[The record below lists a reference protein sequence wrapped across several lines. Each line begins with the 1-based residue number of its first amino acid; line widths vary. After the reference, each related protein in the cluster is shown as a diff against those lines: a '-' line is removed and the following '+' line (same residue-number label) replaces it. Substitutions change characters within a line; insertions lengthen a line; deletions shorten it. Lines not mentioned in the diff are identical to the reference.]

1 MASASQDA
9 AKARPAATH
18 GKSSGPYGTF
28 RPATAP
34 PSRAKGSEPL
44 VDDPRHA
51 EDSPMPWLRY
61 FFPKDFDL
69 REGEPVEPYYQ
80 FFDVM
85 LQPLQEDTS
94 IPPPEWAPNAYFQ
107 LSFTQLHVPKDM
119 VLATRIPK
127 MPPPPCGSI
136 DLMRDNSP
144 LLKPGNEKLMADILE
159 RTVLCVRAPPAF
171 CRSVTTFRAR
181 TWKDAM
187 PLVDL
192 LRGVLLHLLNHY
204 TLGAVLLKEQA
215 KKDAEAALASEK
227 NALKAWYAKQLE
239 ENMSKARAEYEE
251 KLEAQKEQL
260 RMTLAED
267 LTLQLRAEREEK
279 NQLRQQAQQLEAQ
292 LRKLQEASSTLQ
304 RQIEHGQQQIDL
316 EARRRQEAL
325 SARDAQISA
334 LHEQQASLRRRLSA
348 AQAAVV
354 DALNAKTKEDAMNV
368 AITALSG
375 SLPKG
380 TAVYVAELRTAADVE
395 NDDPAAPLVA
405 QVAAAVTT
413 DEDGESEGAPA
424 SLPRALQIMRD
435 VTPGFMTSPLA
446 AVVGGAA
453 AAAGVKPSSSSRPPS
468 AVLVAALSEIKE
480 TLVFKY
486 IKASHGQE
494 FMLGQKLAYGS
505 GVSWRLVERGVELH
519 VPDVSQQPGVWFF
532 RTLDKPKGGA
542 YLAAPIVGNSGEV
555 MGMLCADTICAAEAE
570 AEAAA
575 AAAGATVGSPAG
587 DAAASAASASAVSDM
602 AFVRGLAAAIGAR
615 ARRDADAYAEAMLAM
630 ALEGDDSVVPEPP
643 PAPLDP
649 QQFVPGEGISGGLK
663 LFSEALAMLRR
674 LTDEELEALC
684 NLDSPDDV
692 TLAVIKSILA
702 AVGEVG
708 ADDWSHARAH
718 INREL
723 LERLVSLDPQQ
734 AWAEWQALCKA
745 FTPLNELSA
754 SSLDAVSIAADEDA
768 TDPSTRA
775 SMALAR
781 WAASVR
787 IVSAARAMQ
796 SLLEAK
802 LQQANQALM
811 KTFSGDGCH
820 ALNELRSYRVPPPLT
835 FGVLQC
841 VLMLSGNDEE
851 DCRNWARMRTL
862 CTQRLIKRLVTLR
875 PVQVPRRV
883 FKAVRRLVGDLVES
897 EVKQESVATFS
908 LYRWLSD
915 FTRLA
920 SVA

>member
-1 MASASQDA
+1 MASASTDA
-9 AKARPAATH
+9 AKSRSAAAP
-18 GKSSGPYGTF
+18 GKPSGPYGTF

-34 PSRAKGSEPL
+34 PGRTKASEPV
-44 VDDPRHA
+44 VDDPRHFD
-51 EDSPMPWLRY
+51 DSPMPWLRY

-69 REGEPVEPYYQ
+69 REGQPVEPHYQ

-85 LQPLQEDTS
+85 IKPYQEDTAV
-94 IPPPEWAPNAYFQ
+94 PPPEWAPNAYFQ

-127 MPPPPCGSI
+127 LPPPPDGSI
-136 DLMRDNSP
+136 DLTRDNAA
-144 LLKPGNEKLMADILE
+144 LLKPGNERMLAEIL
-159 RTVLCVRAPPAF
+159 AF
-171 CRSVTTFRAR
+171 CRSVATFRAR
-181 TWKDAM
+181 TWKDAL

-192 LRGVLLHLLNHY
+192 LRGVLLHLVNHY
-204 TLGAVLLKEQA
+204 TLGAALLKEQA

-239 ENMSKARAEYEE
+239 ENMAKARAEYEE
-251 KLEAQKEQL
+251 KLEAQKEEL

-279 NQLRQQAQQLEAQ
+279 NQLRQQAQQMEAQ
-292 LRKLQEASSTLQ
+292 LRKMQEAAATFQ
-304 RQIEHGQQQIDL
+304 RQIEHGQQQVEL

-325 SARDAQISA
+325 AARDAQIAA
-334 LHEQQASLRRRLSA
+334 LHEQQASLRRRLVA
-348 AQAAVV
+348 AQTAVV

-380 TAVYVAELRTAADVE
+380 TAAYVAELRTAADVD
-395 NDDPAAPLVA
+395 NDDPAAPLIA
-405 QVAAAVTT
+405 QVVAAEAA
-413 DEDGESEGAPA
+413 DPDGDGEGAAA
-424 SLPRALQIMRD
+424 SLPRALEAMRG

-453 AAAGVKPSSSSRPPS
+453 TAAGVKPNSSSRPPS
-468 AVLVAALSEIKE
+468 AVLTAAMSEIKE

-486 IKASHGQE
+486 IKASLGQE

-519 VPDVSQQPGVWFF
+519 VPDVAQQPGLWFF
-532 RTLDKPKGGA
+532 RTLDKPKGAA
-542 YLAAPIVGNSGEV
+542 YFAAPIVGNSGEV
-555 MGMLCADTICAAEAE
+555 MGMLCADTMSAAEAE
-570 AEAAA
+570 ALAAA

-587 DAAASAASASAVSDM
+587 DAAAASAASASAVSDM
-602 AFVRGLAAAIGAR
+602 AFVRGLATAIGAR
-615 ARRDADAYAEAMLAM
+615 ARKDADSYAEAMLAM
-630 ALEGDDSVVPEPP
+630 ALEGGDEEVQEPP
-643 PAPLDP
+643 SAPVDP

-663 LFSEALAMLRR
+663 LFSEALSMLRR
-674 LTDEELEALC
+674 LTNEELEALC

-723 LERLVSLDPQQ
+723 LDRLVSLDPQQ

-745 FTPLNELSA
+745 FTPLNEISV
-754 SSLDAVSIAADEDA
+754 SSLDAVSTAADEPA

-775 SMALAR
+775 SVALAR

-796 SLLEAK
+796 NVLEAK
-802 LQQANQALM
+802 LQLANAALM

-841 VLMLSGNDEE
+841 VLMLCGNDEE

-862 CTQRLIKRLVTLR
+862 CNQRLIKRLVTLR
-875 PVQVPRRV
+875 PGQVPRRV
-883 FKAVRRLVGDLVES
+883 FKAVKRLVGDLVET

>member
-1 MASASQDA
+1 MASAPPKDS
-9 AKARPAATH
+9 AKATPKPAA

-34 PSRAKGSEPL
+34 AGRAPKDEPL
-44 VDDPRHA
+44 IDDPRHA
-51 EDSPMPWLRY
+51 DENPMPWLRY
-61 FFPKDFDL
+61 FFPKDFDV
-69 REGEPVEPYYQ
+69 REGQPVEPYYQ
-80 FFDVM
+80 FFDVRI
-85 LQPLQEDTS
+85 QPYQEDTAT
-94 IPPPEWAPNAYFQ
+94 PPPEWAPNAYFQ

-127 MPPPPCGSI
+127 LPLPPAGSI
-136 DLMRDNSP
+136 DLTRDNSA
-144 LLKPGNEKLMADILE
+144 LLKPGNEKIMAEIL
-159 RTVLCVRAPPAF
+159 AF
-171 CRSVTTFRAR
+171 CRSVATFRAR

-192 LRGVLLHLLNHY
+192 LRGVLLHFLNHY
-204 TLGAVLLKEQA
+204 TLGAALLKEQA

-227 NALKAWYAKQLE
+227 NALKAWYNQQLE
-239 ENMSKARAEYEE
+239 ENLEKARAEYEQ
-251 KLEAQKEQL
+251 KLEAQKEEL

-279 NQLRQQAQQLEAQ
+279 NQLRQQAQQAEAQMRKALEA
-292 LRKLQEASSTLQ
+292 AATLQ
-304 RQIEHGQQQIDL
+304 RQIEHGQQQIEL
-316 EARRRQEAL
+316 EARRRAEAL
-325 SARDAQISA
+325 AARDAQIAA
-334 LHEQQASLRRRLSA
+334 LHEQQAALRRRLAA
-348 AQAAVV
+348 AQAAIVE
-354 DALNAKTKEDAMNV
+354 ALNAKTKEDAINV
-368 AITALSG
+368 ALTALSG
-375 SLPKG
+375 ALPKG
-380 TAVYVAELRTAADVE
+380 TAAYVAELRTAADVDK
-395 NDDPAAPLVA
+395 DDPSASLIAE
-405 QVAAAVTT
+405 AAAAETAEA
-413 DEDGESEGAPA
+413 DPDGDGDGGAA
-424 SLPRALQIMRD
+424 AAAGALPRALATMRG

-468 AVLVAALSEIKE
+468 AVLASALSEIKE

-486 IKASHGQE
+486 IKASNGQE

-519 VPDVSQQPGVWFF
+519 VPDVAQQPGVWFF
-532 RTLDKPKGGA
+532 RTLEKPSGGA
-542 YLAAPIVGNSGEV
+542 YFAAPIVGNSGEV
-555 MGMLCADTICAAEAE
+555 MGMLCADTMCAAEAE

-575 AAAGATVGSPAG
+575 AAAGAAAGSPAG
-587 DAAASAASASAVSDM
+587 DAAAASAASASAVADM

-615 ARRDADAYAEAMLAM
+615 ARRDADAYAEAMLALAM
-630 ALEGDDSVVPEPP
+630 EGDDVVPEPP
-643 PAPLDP
+643 PAPVDP
-649 QQFVPGEGISGGLK
+649 QQFVSGEGGVSGGLR
-663 LFSEALAMLRR
+663 LFSDALAMLRR

-692 TLAVIKSILA
+692 TLAVIKSVLA

-708 ADDWSHARAH
+708 ADDWQHARAH

-723 LERLVSLDPQQ
+723 LDRLVSLDPQQ

-754 SSLDAVSIAADEDA
+754 SSLDAVSTAGDEPPA
-768 TDPSTRA
+768 DPSLRA

-796 SLLEAK
+796 SVLEAK
-802 LQQANQALM
+802 LQSANAALM
-811 KTFSGDGCH
+811 KTFGGDSCH

-841 VLMLSGNDEE
+841 VLMLCGNDEE

-862 CTQRLIKRLVTLR
+862 CNQRLIKRLVTLR
-875 PVQVPRRV
+875 PGQVPRRV
-883 FKAVRRLVGDLVES
+883 FKAVKRLVGDLVEG

-908 LYRWLSD
+908 LYRWLGE